1 MLQRA
6 LLTLAFLLILPA
18 TVLSCTCSKEPPG
31 TCAGL
36 QADDT
41 VFLGTV
47 TDISAVAA
55 EPATT
60 NPDANAS
67 TEVSPSAANDAQAV
81 VTPITRYRFHINE
94 RFAGPN
100 SPDIDVFSGG
110 DDGDCGY
117 NFKKGDQYIV
127 YTQQETEGRLFATI
141 CNGTRRASD
150 GRALLPQLRAMRNH
164 DRVASVFGLL
174 HRADPPLLAP
184 TDDPDDPLPNIK
196 LKLRS
201 KDDRFATST
210 GADGVY
216 SFYDV
221 HAGEYQYTAD
231 LPARFEFTQKTLKGG
246 LPPFKIPNGACY
258 EYNVSALPTGKIR
271 GSVLGPDGKPLQLA
285 SVELYRADRYDHA
298 KPGLWGFQGDTGKFE
313 FDHIGPGRY
322 ILVFNRLNRED
333 PNSPFHRTFYPGVR
347 KQSETRI
354 IRMKDG
360 EQFLNANIKLRD
372 GFPTRKVRVALKW
385 ADGRPLGEVT
395 VSAKAEQGGNPAA
408 QRIGEGLYQFT
419 LLQSARYTFSA
430 WEDLD
435 PQHATQRHGAAT
447 CTLPARIDSDT
458 ATVDPIAAPTPEPA
472 ATEDAA
478 ADNAATTAQNPDAAA
493 NDSQIPTSA
502 NPDAATPDNSAAT
515 NASAPDAT
523 TASGAQNP
531 TTAND
536 SDAANTP
543 EPEPTP
549 AKPAPPTRTRKHH
562 ATNNPKTPAAT
573 ATATDETPAP
583 APVPTEEITLTF
595 TTPPCSPGQ

>member
-1 MLQRA
+1 MIHRS
-6 LLTLAFLLILPA
+6 LLTLVLLLALPS
-18 TVLSCTCSKEPPG
+18 VIRSCTCSKEPPG
-31 TCAGL
+31 TCPGL
-36 QADDT
+36 QSDDV

-55 EPATT
+55 TPPDASAST
-60 NPDANAS
+60 DANANAS
-67 TEVSPSAANDAQAV
+67 NAADTQGAP
-81 VTPITRYRFHINE
+81 TPITRYHFHINE

-127 YTQQETEGRLFATI
+127 YTQQEAEGRLFATI

-285 SVELYRADRYDHA
+285 SVELYRADRYDHS

-333 PNSPFHRTFYPGVR
+333 PNSPFRRTFYPGVR

-385 ADGRPLGEVT
+385 QDGRPLGEVT

-447 CTLPARIDSDT
+447 CTLPARIDSDS
-458 ATVDPIAAPTPEPA
+458 ATVDPIAGAIPEPA
-472 ATEDAA
+472 ATPDAA
-478 ADNAATTAQNPDAAA
+478 ADTAATTAPNPDVAA
-493 NDSQIPTSA
+493 NDSQNPTSA
-502 NPDAATPDNSAAT
+502 NPDATASDTATASPGAAT
-515 NASAPDAT
+515 GSDAQIP
-523 TASGAQNP
+523 AA
-531 TTAND
+531 AND
-536 SDAANTP
+536 SDATSTP
-543 EPEPTP
+543 EP
-549 AKPAPPTRTRKHH
+549 APAPSTRTRKHR
-562 ATNNPKTPAAT
+562 ATTNPKKPAAT
-573 ATATDETPAP
+573 PAP
-583 APVPTEEITLTF
+583 TDDTPPPPPTEEITLTF
-595 TTPPCSPGQ
+595 ATPPCSPGE

>member
-1 MLQRA
+1 MIHRS
-6 LLTLAFLLILPA
+6 LLTLVLLLALPS
-18 TVLSCTCSKEPPG
+18 VIHSCTCSKEPPG
-31 TCAGL
+31 TCAVL
-36 QADDT
+36 QSDDT

-55 EPATT
+55 TT
-60 NPDANAS
+60 PNTSASTDANANAS
-67 TEVSPSAANDAQAV
+67 NAADTQGAP
-81 VTPITRYRFHINE
+81 TPITRYHFHIDE

-210 GADGVY
+210 GRDGVY

-258 EYNVSALPTGKIR
+258 EYNVSALPTGKIH

-285 SVELYRADRYDHA
+285 SVEIYRADRYDNS

-322 ILVFNRLNRED
+322 ILVFNRLDRED
-333 PNSPFHRTFYPGVR
+333 PNSPFHRTFYPGVA
-347 KQSETRI
+347 KQSQTRI
-354 IRMKDG
+354 IRVKDG
-360 EQFLNANIKLRD
+360 EQLLNVNIRLRD
-372 GFPTRKVRVALKW
+372 GFPTRKVRVQLKW
-385 ADGRPLGEVT
+385 KDGRPLGEVT

-419 LLQSARYTFSA
+419 LLQSARYSFSA

-435 PQHATQRHGAAT
+435 PQHATQRQAGKT
-447 CTLPARIDSDT
+447 CTLPARIDSDSVT
-458 ATVDPIAAPTPEPA
+458 IDPIPGATLEPA
-472 ATEDAA
+472 AT
-478 ADNAATTAQNPDAAA
+478 NAEP
-493 NDSQIPTSA
+493 
-502 NPDAATPDNSAAT
+502 AATPDEARANAPTEDAASRSNSAEP
-515 NASAPDAT
+515 NADAAKNNETADAAT
-523 TASGAQNP
+523 TSADAEKNP
-531 TTAND
+531 
-536 SDAANTP
+536 SDAANDAQNPSPTTNADAAP
-543 EPEPTP
+543 APAKPTP
-549 AKPAPPTRTRKHH
+549 ATRHARTKLHAPATTAAATVPAPTST
-562 ATNNPKTPAAT
+562 
-573 ATATDETPAP
+573 
-583 APVPTEEITLTF
+583 PTEEITLTF
-595 TTPPCSPGQ
+595 ATPACSPGE